1 NAPSSHSGMTPM
13 QYAASR
19 GHLEVVQ
26 MLADQFNA
34 FVDIADREGE
44 TALLKA
50 AYNGHLPVVQCLVQR
65 RANVHHRDRDGWTAL
80 HNACGRGHLRIV
92 QHLVEHGSANIDVQS
107 QQGHTP
113 L

>member
-1 NAPSSHSGMTPM
+1 
-13 QYAASR
+13 
-19 GHLEVVQ
+19 
-26 MLADQFNA
+26 
-34 FVDIADREGE
+34 
-44 TALLKA
+44 LKA

-113 L
+113 LSE